1 MLLLFSIASASELPL
16 PSTTPTTGGDVG
28 FSGTSILPD
37 ARHREAGEV
46 EVGAGAAA
54 GLVQYTD
61 YCLSSSGG
69 GCGTGFD
76 PLPFVGIRAAWTP
89 GADIRLETN
98 LAWGADPGGAGT
110 LTLAYSHAV
119 SDAVRVGGFAGTMVA
134 PYSDFS
140 GAEVFGTAGMSM
152 SARWRRSAIDVTTPF
167 FLLGGQGDLP
177 WYAGVIFT
185 EATYSLDLGR
195 GHALRFGFISLLPGL
210 GWQWQGNVMFARVE
224 LHSVGALSVGRA
236 EVGARF

>member
-1 MLLLFSIASASELPL
+1 MLFLATLTLAQDLPL
-16 PSTTPTTGGDVG
+16 PPTTPSTLSEVG
-28 FSGTSILPD
+28 ISGTTLLPD

-46 EVGAGAAA
+46 EIGAGAAA

-98 LAWGADPGGAGT
+98 LAWGTEPGGAGT

-119 SDAVRVGGFAGTMVA
+119 SNTVRVGAFAGTLVA

-140 GAEVFGTAGMSM
+140 GVEVFGTAGMSM

-167 FLLGGQGDLP
+167 FFLGGQGALP
-177 WYAGVIFT
+177 WYAGVIFS
-185 EATYSLDLGR
+185 EATYSLDLGQ

-224 LHSVGALSVGRA
+224 LHSVGSLSVGRA